1 MAGVQVE
8 RGDGGGV
15 IFGLRAGAQHAR
27 VEPRVGRQRLGV
39 TEGEVEPARVL
50 ARAQEL
56 LVRGVEP
63 APDLSHQRPAVA
75 TIPALLR
82 GAPPVVSVPALP
94 RGAPPVVVAASRRA
108 DPPSLVVVLVARAGR
123 LVVGADRGDASLEV
137 TAAQRGV
144 ERVDDGGGRPHVLR
158 REAREVSQRRRD
170 ARAAPASR
178 APAPRASAPTVLR
191 RGLRRRPDVGV
202 VLHPGPARIRDRPDD
217 DVARPRR
224 AAVRPVGAPRIAAPP
239 RPGRDRDRP
248 RPS

>member
-39 TEGEVEPARVL
+39 AEGEVEPARVL

-56 LVRGVEP
+56 LVVVLMVEP
-63 APDLSHQRPAVA
+63 APNLSHQRPAVA
-75 TIPALLR
+75 TIPEALLR
-82 GAPPVVSVPALP
+82 GAPPF
-94 RGAPPVVVAASRRA
+94 VVAASRRA
-108 DPPSLVVVLVARAGR
+108 DPPSLVVVLVARAGG
-123 LVVGADRGDASLEV
+123 LVDGAERGDASLEV

-170 ARAAPASR
+170 ARAAPSSCAPSSR
-178 APAPRASAPTVLR
+178 APAPTVRR
-191 RGLRRRPDVGV
+191 RGLRRHPDVSV

-224 AAVRPVGAPRIAAPP
+224 AAVRPVESLRRIAAPP
-239 RPGRDRDRP
+239 RASSDRRRP

>member
-63 APDLSHQRPAVA
+63 APDLSHQCPAVA
-75 TIPALLR
+75 TIPALL
-82 GAPPVVSVPALP
+82 

-137 TAAQRGV
+137 TAAQRDV
-144 ERVDDGGGRPHVLR
+144 ERVDDGGSRPHVLR

-178 APAPRASAPTVLR
+178 APAPRAPAPTVRR

-224 AAVRPVGAPRIAAPP
+224 AAVRPVESHRIAAPP